1 MAKEFKYIPN
11 PAKAM
16 RITAVLALSVSLS
29 GCFVLPPAV
38 QFASL
43 ALDGISYMSTG
54 KSVSDHAISAFASKD
69 CALHRALKDVN
80 GICSENAVSGIDI
93 DVASGDADISS
104 TRKQQ
109 MQEISE
115 AWLTSDLES
124 TKEM

>member
-54 KSVSDHAISAFASKD
+54 KSVSDHAISAFTNKD

-80 GICSENAVSGIDI
+80 GICSENAAADIDI
-93 DVASGDADISS
+93 AISLS
-104 TRKQQ
+104 ENDLSATRKQQ
-109 MQEISE
+109 MEQMSE
-115 AWLTSDLES
+115 AWLTSDFG
-124 TKEM
+124 TRREM